1 METPRKSVNPLSL
14 NAMPSVPFKRTAAVL
29 ALASLLSA
37 CSVLQEDKIDYK
49 SAAKAPTLEIPPDL
63 TQLRKESRFA
73 IESTSAT
80 ASGFQNAGSRVVD
93 AGTAANSLGPVR
105 IERQGNQRWLVTSLP
120 ADKVWEPLREF
131 WTSNGFV
138 LVTDAADVGIMET
151 EWAENRAKLPQD
163 FIRKTLGKVLDS
175 LYSTGE
181 RDKFRTRVERNAQGG
196 ADIFITHRGM
206 IENYADAQKDRTIWQ
221 PRPSDPELEIEFL
234 RRLMVKLGTSPEA
247 AKTATAAAP
256 ANVADTSSQ
265 VSKLN
270 GQPVIVLQDS
280 FDRTWRRTGV
290 ALDRSG
296 FTVEDRD
303 RMAGVYFVRYVA
315 TGTSSEPT
323 GFLGRLFSSKKD
335 TPSTLTKYQISV
347 ISSGENQSV
356 VRVLTASGQ
365 PEPSAESA
373 ERILKLIA
381 AELR

>member
-1 METPRKSVNPLSL
+1 MGTPRIFVNLHFF
-14 NAMPSVPFKRTAAVL
+14 NAMPIVPFKRTATVL
-29 ALASLLSA
+29 ALAGLLSG

-63 TQLRKESRFA
+63 TQLRKESRYA

-93 AGTAANSLGPVR
+93 AGTAANALGPVR
-105 IERQGNQRWLVTSLP
+105 IERQGNQRWLVASLP

-138 LVTDAADVGIMET
+138 LVTDAPDVGIMET

-163 FIRKTLGKVLDS
+163 FVRKTLGKVLDS

-181 RDKFRTRVERNAQGG
+181 RDKFRTRIERNVQGG
-196 ADIFITHRGM
+196 VEIYITHRGM

-234 RRLMVKLGTSPEA
+234 RRLMVKLGTSPES
-247 AKTATAAAP
+247 AKTATAVVAA
-256 ANVADTSSQ
+256 ADTGSQ
-265 VSKLN
+265 VSNLN
-270 GQPVIVLQDS
+270 GQPMIALADNL
-280 FDRTWRRTGV
+280 DRAWRRTGV

-303 RMAGVYFVRYVA
+303 RSAGVYFVRYVA
-315 TGTSSEPT
+315 AGTSAEPT

-335 TPSTLTKYQISV
+335 TPSTLTKYQIKLT
-347 ISSGENQSV
+347 SSGENQSML
-356 VRVLTASGQ
+356 RVLTASGQ
-365 PEPSAESA
+365 PEPSAQDA

>member
-1 METPRKSVNPLSL
+1 MDTPRIFVNPLIF
-14 NAMPSVPFKRTAAVL
+14 NAMYSAPFKRTATVL

-63 TQLRKESRFA
+63 TQLRKESRYA
-73 IESTSAT
+73 IESSSST
-80 ASGFQNAGSRVVD
+80 ASSFQNAGSRVVD
-93 AGTAANSLGPVR
+93 AGTASNELGPVKM
-105 IERQGNQRWLVTSLP
+105 ERQGNQRWLVASLP

-138 LVTDAADVGIMET
+138 LVTDAPDVGIMET

-181 RDKFRTRVERNAQGG
+181 RDKFRTRIERNVQGG
-196 ADIFITHRGM
+196 VEIYITHRGM

-234 RRLMVKLGTSPEA
+234 RRLMVKLGTSPES
-247 AKTATAAAP
+247 AKAATAVVAA
-256 ANVADTSSQ
+256 ADTGSQ
-265 VSKLN
+265 VSNLN
-270 GQPVIVLQDS
+270 GQPMIALADNM
-280 FDRTWRRTGV
+280 DRAWRRTGV

-303 RMAGVYFVRYVA
+303 RSAGVYFVRYVA
-315 TGTSSEPT
+315 AGTSGEPT
-323 GFLGRLFSSKKD
+323 GFLGRLFGSKKD
-335 TPSTLTKYQISV
+335 TPSTLTKYQIKLT
-347 ISSGENQSV
+347 SSGENQSTL
-356 VRVLTASGQ
+356 RVLTASGQ
-365 PEPSAESA
+365 PEPSAQDA

>member
-1 METPRKSVNPLSL
+1 MDSPRKFVNPMFF
-14 NAMPSVPFKRTAAVL
+14 NAMSSAPFKRTATVL

-49 SAAKAPTLEIPPDL
+49 SAAKAPTLEVPPDL
-63 TQLRKESRFA
+63 TQLRKESRYA

-93 AGTAANSLGPVR
+93 AGTAANALGPIR
-105 IERQGNQRWLVTSLP
+105 MERQGNQRWLVASLP

-138 LVTDAADVGIMET
+138 LVTDAPDVGIMET

-196 ADIFITHRGM
+196 VEIYITHRGM
-206 IENYADAQKDRTIWQ
+206 IENYADAQKERTIWQ
-221 PRPSDPELEIEFL
+221 TRPSDPELEIEFL

-247 AKTATAAAP
+247 AKTATAP
-256 ANVADTSSQ
+256 VTPPESSNLI
-265 VSKLN
+265 SRIN
-270 GQPVIVLQDS
+270 GQPVILLQDNL
-280 FDRTWRRTGV
+280 DRSWRRTGV

-303 RMAGVYFVRYVA
+303 RSAGVYFVRYVA
-315 TGTSSEPT
+315 AGTSSEST
-323 GFLGRLFSSKKD
+323 GFLGRLFGSKKD
-335 TPSTLTKYQISV
+335 TPSTLTKYQISLTA
-347 ISSGENQSV
+347 SGENQSML
-356 VRVLTASGQ
+356 RVLTASGQ
-365 PEPSAESA
+365 PEPSAQDA